1 VLVDGPDGSLQAFA
15 EKIKLLETAVARNDL
30 DVSKLTSGG
39 VWLNDL
45 RSLANPPEAP
55 LQGNEVPSAQEEDS
69 GEGSSGSSSSSTRP
83 DIVLPPPLPGYEE
96 AVAKLSEQ
104 QANENPFA
112 FAALSS
118 GVAAAPNDPQS
129 SPPSPPTSSLPDSES
144 SEQLLRSHRGFQLK
158 ELELDLVEAA
168 EKRRAKAA
176 RLDAAKAEA

>member
-1 VLVDGPDGSLQAFA
+1 VLVEGPEGSLQAFA

-45 RSLANPPEAP
+45 RSLVNPPVPREAP
-55 LQGNEVPSAQEEDS
+55 AQPLGSQEPAALED
-69 GEGSSGSSSSSTRP
+69 GEGSPSSIRP

-104 QANENPFA
+104 QANENPSA

-118 GVAAAPNDPQS
+118 GVASSDHQPSGSDPQAAS
-129 SPPSPPTSSLPDSES
+129 ALPES
-144 SEQLLRSHRGFQLK
+144 QSTEQLLRSHRGFQLK
-158 ELELDLVEAA
+158 ELELELVEAA
-168 EKRRAKAA
+168 EKRKTKAA
-176 RLDAAKAEA
+176 RLEVAKTEA